1 MNKMQ
6 KLTCAKV
13 LKVIFYLLGFP
24 LLMLFVAK
32 DSMIFFNE
40 GAFSETAKNGIT
52 AALVLWAGFTLLQIG
67 LYLVLKKQQAVRT
80 IILVILAVALMLAP
94 IAGLDIRNEKE
105 LDKIRTEYSD
115 KGVKVE
121 NYSLQKQWFNA
132 LSANKRES
140 GYAYKLN
147 ERVDNVIRTYGLSEY
162 YPKMYRERTQLNT
175 AVAYYQVGGLDGE
188 MIKVTGDNIDGLFD
202 SLKAQSPYAYNPNG
216 LLYDGYIFGVENALE
231 LLIKYNEYAKLTVYR
246 RSSTYIGTEKYAD
259 AFKEGCYVLKDGAYV
274 TMKAA
279 GEAFCKQPG
288 TIYYEKLSIA
298 DAYKAMVKDIKDSET
313 NSSKYESD
321 AWYNYF
327 NDNTEILDT
336 RTGKMTNYSTLRIEE
351 DNYRLTDSR
360 LNAVLG
366 TLFEYLGMNPAINKL
381 LNGLNLDGI
390 IGLVNALLQEN
401 GADLT
406 SGDIGNVVSQLLY
419 GYNNGKGGET
429 TGLAYPVQYLFGNLN
444 LSDKNVFKS
453 TGETAY
459 EYDDEGHLVYEV
471 DASGNTT
478 DIPKLT
484 GKTGTVY
491 VITYSDSGKKNP
503 DGTPILNATVNRAE
517 FDTTKMSP
525 LPEKAADIKT
535 GTVYT
540 TGDIFKEVKLN
551 ANYSAYVENLEKNKN
566 PNTAALVDIIKS
578 LQPAL
583 GLVGGLLNLNDIIG
597 GLVSGLDVSAIL
609 AKIAPDL
616 DLNAILTQI
625 LSKIDL
631 TGVTVEGVQKLLD
644 TVLGEL
650 SFYSHPLLK
659 KCWQSDFVSDTDKAL
674 ATTAGTTVDMS
685 DYAWVKYTCEDFGIT
700 SGCALAAKG
709 GLLTGKTIGNGT
721 SADAAISLA
730 DCYQLQADIAYQ
742 PEMYPLLAARRYFS
756 IWAGILAMSIFLS
769 TYFHNKERLYAYEIA
784 LNGGEY

>member
-132 LSANKRES
+132 LSVNKRES

-147 ERVDNVIRTYGLSEY
+147 DRVDNVIRTYGLSEY

-202 SLKAQSPYAYNPNG
+202 RLKTQSPYAYNPNG
-216 LLYDGYIFGVENALE
+216 LLYDGYIFGVENVLE

-246 RSSTYIGTEKYAD
+246 RSSTYTVANYAD
-259 AFKEGCYVLKDGAYV
+259 AFKKGCYVLKDGEYV

-279 GEAFCKQPG
+279 GETFCKQPG

-298 DAYKAMVKDIKDSET
+298 DAYKEMVKDIKASATD
-313 NSSKYESD
+313 SSKYESD
-321 AWYNYF
+321 AWYNYT

-366 TLFEYLGMNPAINKL
+366 SLFEYLGMNPSLNKL

-390 IGLVNALLQEN
+390 IGLVNALLKETE
-401 GADLT
+401 ADLT

-429 TGLAYPVQYLFGNLN
+429 TGLALPVQYLFGNLN
-444 LSDKNVFKS
+444 FTSKEVYKS
-453 TGETAY
+453 TGKNAFKVGALA
-459 EYDDEGHLVYEV
+459 DEV
-471 DASGNTT
+471 
-478 DIPKLT
+478 
-484 GKTGTVY
+484 VY
-491 VITYSDSGKKNP
+491 VTTYTDTGEVND
-503 DGTPILNATVNRAE
+503 DGTPILTAKITREAFDNATMKQPPKTNAE
-517 FDTTKMSP
+517 IVPGTK
-525 LPEKAADIKT
+525 
-535 GTVYT
+535 YT
-540 TGDIFKEVKLN
+540 TGDTYAKTDLG
-551 ANYSAYVENLEKNKN
+551 SAYTAYKTKLESDNKN

-583 GLVGGLLNLNDIIG
+583 GLVGGLLDLNSIIG

-609 AKIAPDL
+609 KAIAPDL
-616 DLNAILTQI
+616 DLNAILTQV
-625 LSKIDL
+625 LGKIDL
-631 TGVTVEGVQKLLD
+631 TGVTVEDVQKLLD

-721 SADAAISLA
+721 SADSAISLA

>member
-94 IAGLDIRNEKE
+94 VAGLDIRNEKE

-132 LSANKRES
+132 LSADKRES

-147 ERVDNVIRTYGLSEY
+147 DRVDNVIRTYGLSEY

-188 MIKVTGDNIDGLFD
+188 MIKVTGDNINGLFD

-246 RSSTYIGTEKYAD
+246 PTKYTVAD
-259 AFKEGCYVLKDGAYV
+259 YAEAFNAGCYVIKDGAYV

-279 GEAFCKQPG
+279 GETFSKQPG
-288 TIYYEKLSIA
+288 TVYYEKLAIA
-298 DAYKAMVKDIKDSET
+298 DAYKKMVSEIEESAT
-313 NSSKYESD
+313 NASAYESD
-321 AWYNYF
+321 AWYNYT
-327 NDNTEILDT
+327 NDITEILDT

-381 LNGLNLDGI
+381 LDSLKAQQLLD
-390 IGLVNALLQEN
+390 LVNSLLKEN
-401 GADLT
+401 GADLS

-429 TGLAYPVQYLFGNLN
+429 TGLALPAQYLFGNLDFT
-444 LSDKNVFKS
+444 SKEVYKS
-453 TGETAY
+453 TGKNAFKVGALA
-459 EYDDEGHLVYEV
+459 DEV
-471 DASGNTT
+471 
-478 DIPKLT
+478 
-484 GKTGTVY
+484 VY
-491 VITYSDSGKKNP
+491 VTTYTDSGEVND
-503 DGTPILNATVNRAE
+503 DGTPVLTAKITREAFDNATMKQLPKTSAE
-517 FDTTKMSP
+517 IV
-525 LPEKAADIKT
+525 PEQK
-535 GTVYT
+535 YT
-540 TGDIFKEVKLN
+540 TGDTYAKTKLGT
-551 ANYSAYVENLEKNKN
+551 AYTAYKTKLESDNKN

-583 GLVGGLLNLNDIIG
+583 GLVGGLLDLNDIIG
-597 GLVSGLDVSAIL
+597 GLVPGLDVAGIL
-609 AKIAPDL
+609 KAIAPDL

-625 LSKIDL
+625 LGKIDL

-700 SGCALAAKG
+700 SGCALVAKG

-742 PEMYPLLAARRYFS
+742 PDMYPLLAARRYFS

-769 TYFHNKERLYAYEIA
+769 TYFHNKEKLYAYEIA

>member
-147 ERVDNVIRTYGLSEY
+147 DRVDNVIRTYGLSEY

-216 LLYDGYIFGVENALE
+216 LLYDGYIFGVENVLE

-246 RSSTYIGTEKYAD
+246 PTKYTVAD
-259 AFKEGCYVLKDGAYV
+259 YAEAFNAGCYVIKDGAYV
-274 TMKAA
+274 TMKSA
-279 GEAFCKQPG
+279 GETFCKQPG
-288 TIYYEKLSIA
+288 TIYYEQLAIA
-298 DAYKAMVKDIKDSET
+298 DAYKKMVSEIEASAT
-313 NSSKYESD
+313 NASAYASD
-321 AWYNYF
+321 AWYNYTHDF
-327 NDNTEILDT
+327 TEILDT
-336 RTGKMTNYSTLRIEE
+336 RSGEMTTYSKLRIEE

-381 LNGLNLDGI
+381 LDSLKAQQLLD
-390 IGLVNALLQEN
+390 LVNSLLKEN
-401 GADLT
+401 GADLS

-429 TGLAYPVQYLFGNLN
+429 TGLALPVQYLFGNLN
-444 LSDKNVFKS
+444 FTSKEVYKS
-453 TGETAY
+453 TGKNAFKVGALA
-459 EYDDEGHLVYEV
+459 DEV
-471 DASGNTT
+471 
-478 DIPKLT
+478 
-484 GKTGTVY
+484 VY
-491 VITYSDSGKKNP
+491 VTTYTDSGEVND
-503 DGTPILNATVNRAE
+503 DGTPILNAKITREAFDNATMKQPPKTNAE
-517 FDTTKMSP
+517 IVPGTK
-525 LPEKAADIKT
+525 
-535 GTVYT
+535 YT
-540 TGDIFKEVKLN
+540 TGDTYAKTDLGTAYTAYKAKLE
-551 ANYSAYVENLEKNKN
+551 SDNKN

-609 AKIAPDL
+609 KAIAPDL

-742 PEMYPLLAARRYFS
+742 PDMYPLLAARRYFS

>member
-94 IAGLDIRNEKE
+94 IAGLDVRNEKE

-132 LSANKRES
+132 LSADKRKS
-140 GYAYKLN
+140 GYAYLLN
-147 ERVDNVIRTYGLSEY
+147 ERVDNVIKTYGLSEY
-162 YPKMYRERTQLNT
+162 YPKMYRERPQHNT

-216 LLYDGYIFGVENALE
+216 LLYDGYVFGVENVLE

-246 RSSTYIGTEKYAD
+246 PSKYTVAD
-259 AFKEGCYVLKDGAYV
+259 YAEAFNAGCYVLKDGAYV

-279 GEAFCKQPG
+279 GETFCKQPD
-288 TIYYEKLSIA
+288 TVYYEKLAIA
-298 DAYKAMVKDIKDSET
+298 DAYKKMVSEIEESAT
-313 NSSKYESD
+313 NASAYESD
-321 AWYNYF
+321 AWYNYT
-327 NDNTEILDT
+327 NDITEILDT

-381 LNGLNLDGI
+381 LDSLKAQQLLDLI
-390 IGLVNALLQEN
+390 NSLLKEN
-401 GADLT
+401 SADLS

-429 TGLAYPVQYLFGNLN
+429 TGLALPVQYLFGNLDFT
-444 LSDKNVFKS
+444 SKEVYKS
-453 TGETAY
+453 TGKNAFKVGALA
-459 EYDDEGHLVYEV
+459 DEV
-471 DASGNTT
+471 
-478 DIPKLT
+478 
-484 GKTGTVY
+484 VY
-491 VITYSDSGKKNP
+491 VTTYTDSGEVND
-503 DGTPILNATVNRAE
+503 DGTPVLTAKITREAFDAATMKQSPKTIAE
-517 FDTTKMSP
+517 IV
-525 LPEKAADIKT
+525 PEQK
-535 GTVYT
+535 YT
-540 TGDIFKEVKLN
+540 TGDTYAKTKLGT
-551 ANYSAYVENLEKNKN
+551 AYTAYKTKLESDNKN

-583 GLVGGLLNLNDIIG
+583 GLVGGLLDLNDIIG
-597 GLVSGLDVSAIL
+597 GLVPGLDIPAIL
-609 AKIAPDL
+609 KAIAPDL
-616 DLNAILTQI
+616 DLNAILTQV

-631 TGVTVEGVQKLLD
+631 TGVTVEDVQKLLD

-685 DYAWVKYTCEDFGIT
+685 DYAWIKYTCEDFGIT
-700 SGCALAAKG
+700 SGCALVAKG

-742 PEMYPLLAARRYFS
+742 PNMYPLLAARRYFS

-769 TYFHNKERLYAYEIA
+769 TYFHNKEKLYAYEIA

>member
-94 IAGLDIRNEKE
+94 VAGLDIRNEKE

-132 LSANKRES
+132 LSADKRES

-202 SLKAQSPYAYNPNG
+202 SLQSQSPYAYNPNG

-246 RSSTYIGTEKYAD
+246 PTKYTVAD
-259 AFKEGCYVLKDGAYV
+259 YAEAFNAGCYVIKDGAYV

-279 GEAFCKQPG
+279 GEPFSKQPG
-288 TIYYEKLSIA
+288 TVYYEKLAIA
-298 DAYKAMVKDIKDSET
+298 DAYKKMVSEIEESAT
-313 NSSKYESD
+313 NASAYESD
-321 AWYNYF
+321 AWYNYT
-327 NDNTEILDT
+327 NDITEILDT

-381 LNGLNLDGI
+381 LDSLKAQQLLD
-390 IGLVNALLQEN
+390 LVNSLLKEN
-401 GADLT
+401 GADLS

-429 TGLAYPVQYLFGNLN
+429 TGLALPAQYLFGNLDFT
-444 LSDKNVFKS
+444 SKEVYKS
-453 TGETAY
+453 TGKNAFKVGALA
-459 EYDDEGHLVYEV
+459 DEV
-471 DASGNTT
+471 
-478 DIPKLT
+478 
-484 GKTGTVY
+484 VY
-491 VITYSDSGKKNP
+491 VTTYTDSGEVND
-503 DGTPILNATVNRAE
+503 DGTPVLTAKITREAFDNATMKQLPKTSAE
-517 FDTTKMSP
+517 IV
-525 LPEKAADIKT
+525 PEQK
-535 GTVYT
+535 YT
-540 TGDIFKEVKLN
+540 TGDTYAKTKLGT
-551 ANYSAYVENLEKNKN
+551 AYTAYKTKLESDNKN

-583 GLVGGLLNLNDIIG
+583 GLVGGLLDLNDIIG
-597 GLVSGLDVSAIL
+597 GLVPGLDVAGIL
-609 AKIAPDL
+609 KAIAPDL

-625 LSKIDL
+625 LGKIDL

-700 SGCALAAKG
+700 SGCALIAKG

-742 PEMYPLLAARRYFS
+742 PDMYPLLAARRYFS

-769 TYFHNKERLYAYEIA
+769 TYFHNKEKLYAYEIA

>member
-67 LYLVLKKQQAVRT
+67 LYLVLKKQQAART
-80 IILVILAVALMLAP
+80 IILVILAVTLMPAP
-94 IAGLDIRNEKE
+94 VAGLDARNEKE

-132 LSANKRES
+132 ISANKRES

-147 ERVDNVIRTYGLSEY
+147 DRVDNVIRTYGLSEY

-188 MIKVTGDNIDGLFD
+188 MIKVTGDNINGLFD
-202 SLKAQSPYAYNPNG
+202 SLKTQSPYAYNPNG
-216 LLYDGYIFGVENALE
+216 LLYDGYVFGVENALE

-246 RSSTYIGTEKYAD
+246 PTKYTVAD
-259 AFKEGCYVLKDGAYV
+259 YAEAFSAGCYVIKDGAYV

-279 GEAFCKQPG
+279 GETFSKQPG
-288 TIYYEKLSIA
+288 TIYYESLSIA
-298 DAYKAMVKDIKDSET
+298 DAYKKMVSEIEESAT
-313 NSSKYESD
+313 NASAYESD
-321 AWYNYF
+321 AWYNYT
-327 NDNTEILDT
+327 NDITEILDT

-381 LNGLNLDGI
+381 LDSLKAQQLLD
-390 IGLVNALLQEN
+390 LVNSLLKEN
-401 GADLT
+401 GADLS

-429 TGLAYPVQYLFGNLN
+429 TGLALPAQYLFGNLN
-444 LSDKNVFKS
+444 FTSKEVYKS
-453 TGETAY
+453 TGKNAFKVGATA
-459 EYDDEGHLVYEV
+459 DEV
-471 DASGNTT
+471 
-478 DIPKLT
+478 
-484 GKTGTVY
+484 VY
-491 VITYSDSGKKNP
+491 VTTYTDTGEVND
-503 DGTPILNATVNRAE
+503 DGTPVLTAKITREAFDNATM
-517 FDTTKMSP
+517 KQP
-525 LPEKAADIKT
+525 PKT
-535 GTVYT
+535 NEEIVPGQKYT
-540 TGDIFKEVKLN
+540 TGDTYAKTDLGTAYTAYKTKLE
-551 ANYSAYVENLEKNKN
+551 SDNKN

-583 GLVGGLLNLNDIIG
+583 GLVGGLLDLNDIIG
-597 GLVSGLDVSAIL
+597 GLVPGLDVAGIL
-609 AKIAPDL
+609 KAIAPDL

-625 LSKIDL
+625 LGKIDL

-742 PEMYPLLAARRYFS
+742 PDMYPLLAARRYFS

-769 TYFHNKERLYAYEIA
+769 TYFHNKEKLYAYEIA

>member
-94 IAGLDIRNEKE
+94 IAGLDVRNEKE

-132 LSANKRES
+132 LSADKRKS
-140 GYAYKLN
+140 GYAYLLN
-147 ERVDNVIRTYGLSEY
+147 ERVDNVIKTYGLSEY

-175 AVAYYQVGGLDGE
+175 AVAYYQVGGLEGE
-188 MIKVTGDNIDGLFD
+188 MIKVTGDNIDSLFD

-216 LLYDGYIFGVENALE
+216 LLYDGYVFGVENVLE

-246 RSSTYIGTEKYAD
+246 PTKYTVAD
-259 AFKEGCYVLKDGAYV
+259 YAEAFNAGCYVIKDGAYV

-279 GEAFCKQPG
+279 GETFSKQPG
-288 TIYYEKLSIA
+288 TVYYEKLAIA
-298 DAYKAMVKDIKDSET
+298 DAYKKMVSEIKESAT
-313 NSSKYESD
+313 NASAYESD
-321 AWYNYF
+321 AWYNYT
-327 NDNTEILDT
+327 NDITEILDT

-381 LNGLNLDGI
+381 LDSLKAQQLLDLI
-390 IGLVNALLQEN
+390 NSLLKEN
-401 GADLT
+401 SADLS

-429 TGLAYPVQYLFGNLN
+429 TGLALPVQYLFGNLDFT
-444 LSDKNVFKS
+444 SKEVYKS
-453 TGETAY
+453 TGKNAFKVGALA
-459 EYDDEGHLVYEV
+459 DEV
-471 DASGNTT
+471 
-478 DIPKLT
+478 
-484 GKTGTVY
+484 VY
-491 VITYSDSGKKNP
+491 VTTYTDSGEVND
-503 DGTPILNATVNRAE
+503 DGTPVLTAKITREAFDAATMKQSPKTIAE
-517 FDTTKMSP
+517 IV
-525 LPEKAADIKT
+525 PEQK
-535 GTVYT
+535 YT
-540 TGDIFKEVKLN
+540 TGDTYAKTKLGT
-551 ANYSAYVENLEKNKN
+551 AYTAYKTKLESDNKN

-583 GLVGGLLNLNDIIG
+583 GLVGGLLDLNDIIG
-597 GLVSGLDVSAIL
+597 GLVPGLDIPAIL
-609 AKIAPDL
+609 KAIAPDL
-616 DLNAILTQI
+616 DLNAILTQV
-625 LSKIDL
+625 LGKIDL
-631 TGVTVEGVQKLLD
+631 TGVTVEDVQKLLD

-685 DYAWVKYTCEDFGIT
+685 DYAWIKYTCEDFGIT
-700 SGCALAAKG
+700 SGCALVAKG

-742 PEMYPLLAARRYFS
+742 PNMYPLLAARRYFS

-769 TYFHNKERLYAYEIA
+769 TYFHNKEKLYAYEIA

>member
-80 IILVILAVALMLAP
+80 IILVVLAVALMLAP

-132 LSANKRES
+132 ISANKRTS

-202 SLKAQSPYAYNPNG
+202 SLQSQSPYAYNPNG

-246 RSSTYIGTEKYAD
+246 PTKYTVAD
-259 AFKEGCYVLKDGAYV
+259 YAEAFSAGCYVIKDGAYV

-279 GEAFCKQPG
+279 GETFSKQPG
-288 TIYYEKLSIA
+288 TIYYESLSIA
-298 DAYKAMVKDIKDSET
+298 DAYKKMVSEIEESAT
-313 NSSKYESD
+313 NASAYESD
-321 AWYNYF
+321 AWYNYT
-327 NDNTEILDT
+327 NDITEILDT

-381 LNGLNLDGI
+381 LDSLKAQQLLD
-390 IGLVNALLQEN
+390 LVNSLLKDN
-401 GADLT
+401 DADLS

-429 TGLAYPVQYLFGNLN
+429 TGLALPAQYLFGNLN
-444 LSDKNVFKS
+444 FTSKEVYKS
-453 TGETAY
+453 TGKNAFKVGATA
-459 EYDDEGHLVYEV
+459 DEV
-471 DASGNTT
+471 
-478 DIPKLT
+478 
-484 GKTGTVY
+484 VY
-491 VITYSDSGKKNP
+491 VTTYTDTGEVND
-503 DGTPILNATVNRAE
+503 DGTPVLTAKITREAFDNATM
-517 FDTTKMSP
+517 KQP
-525 LPEKAADIKT
+525 PKT
-535 GTVYT
+535 NEEIVPGQKYT
-540 TGDIFKEVKLN
+540 TGDTYAKTDLGTAYTAYKTKLE
-551 ANYSAYVENLEKNKN
+551 SDNKN

-583 GLVGGLLNLNDIIG
+583 GLVGGLLDLNDIIG
-597 GLVSGLDVSAIL
+597 GLVPGLDVAGIL
-609 AKIAPDL
+609 KTIAPDL

-625 LSKIDL
+625 LGKIDL

-700 SGCALAAKG
+700 SGCALIAKG

-769 TYFHNKERLYAYEIA
+769 TYFHNKEKLYAYEIA

>member
-67 LYLVLKKQQAVRT
+67 LYLVLKKQQAART
-80 IILVILAVALMLAP
+80 IILVILAVTLMLAP
-94 IAGLDIRNEKE
+94 VAGLDARNEKE

-132 LSANKRES
+132 ISANKRES

-147 ERVDNVIRTYGLSEY
+147 DRVDNVIRTYGLSEY

-188 MIKVTGDNIDGLFD
+188 MIKVTGDNINGLFD
-202 SLKAQSPYAYNPNG
+202 SLKTQSPYAYNPNG
-216 LLYDGYIFGVENALE
+216 LLYDGYVFGVENALE

-246 RSSTYIGTEKYAD
+246 PTKYTVAD
-259 AFKEGCYVLKDGAYV
+259 YAEAFSAGCYVIKDGAYV

-288 TIYYEKLSIA
+288 TIYYESLSIA
-298 DAYKAMVKDIKDSET
+298 DAYKKMVSEIEESAT
-313 NSSKYESD
+313 NASAYESD
-321 AWYNYF
+321 AWYNYT
-327 NDNTEILDT
+327 NDITEILDT

-381 LNGLNLDGI
+381 LDSLKAQQLLD
-390 IGLVNALLQEN
+390 LVNSLLKEN
-401 GADLT
+401 SADLS

-429 TGLAYPVQYLFGNLN
+429 TGLALPAQYLFGNLDFT
-444 LSDKNVFKS
+444 SKEVYKS
-453 TGETAY
+453 TGKNAFKVGATA
-459 EYDDEGHLVYEV
+459 DEV
-471 DASGNTT
+471 
-478 DIPKLT
+478 
-484 GKTGTVY
+484 VY
-491 VITYSDSGKKNP
+491 VTTYKDSGEVND
-503 DGTPILNATVNRAE
+503 DGSPVLTATITREAFDNATMKQPPKTSAE
-517 FDTTKMSP
+517 IVPGQK
-525 LPEKAADIKT
+525 
-535 GTVYT
+535 YT
-540 TGDIFKEVKLN
+540 TGDTYAKTDLGTAYTAYKTKLE
-551 ANYSAYVENLEKNKN
+551 SDNKN

-583 GLVGGLLNLNDIIG
+583 GLVGGLLDLNDIIG
-597 GLVSGLDVSAIL
+597 GLVPGLDVAGIL
-609 AKIAPDL
+609 KAIAPDL

-625 LSKIDL
+625 LGKIDL

-742 PEMYPLLAARRYFS
+742 PDMYPLLAARRYFS

-769 TYFHNKERLYAYEIA
+769 TYFHNKEKLYAYEIA

>member
-80 IILVILAVALMLAP
+80 IILVVLAVALMLAP

-147 ERVDNVIRTYGLSEY
+147 DRVDNVIRTYGLSEY

-216 LLYDGYIFGVENALE
+216 LLYDGYIFGVENVLE

-246 RSSTYIGTEKYAD
+246 PTKYTVAD
-259 AFKEGCYVLKDGAYV
+259 YAEAFNAGCYVINNDGAYV

-279 GEAFCKQPG
+279 GETFCKQPG
-288 TIYYEKLSIA
+288 TIYYEQLAIA
-298 DAYKAMVKDIKDSET
+298 DAYKKMVSEIEASAT
-313 NSSKYESD
+313 NASAYASD
-321 AWYNYF
+321 AWYNYT
-327 NDNTEILDT
+327 NDITEILDT
-336 RTGKMTNYSTLRIEE
+336 RSGEMTTYSTLRIEE

-381 LNGLNLDGI
+381 LDSLKAQQLLD
-390 IGLVNALLQEN
+390 LVNSLLKEN
-401 GADLT
+401 GADLS

-429 TGLAYPVQYLFGNLN
+429 TGLALPAQYLFGNLN
-444 LSDKNVFKS
+444 FTSKEVYKS
-453 TGETAY
+453 TGKNAFKVVATAA
-459 EYDDEGHLVYEV
+459 DE
-471 DASGNTT
+471 
-478 DIPKLT
+478 I
-484 GKTGTVY
+484 VY
-491 VITYSDSGKKNP
+491 VTTYTDTGEVND
-503 DGTPILNATVNRAE
+503 DGTPVLTATITREAFDAETMKQFPKTNAEIVPG
-517 FDTTKMSP
+517 TK
-525 LPEKAADIKT
+525 
-535 GTVYT
+535 YT
-540 TGDIFKEVKLN
+540 TGDTYVKTKLE
-551 ANYSAYVENLEKNKN
+551 AAYTAYKTKLESDNKN

-609 AKIAPDL
+609 KAIAPDL

-721 SADAAISLA
+721 PADAAISLA

-742 PEMYPLLAARRYFS
+742 PDMYPLLAARRYFS

>member
-67 LYLVLKKQQAVRT
+67 LYLVLKKQQAART
-80 IILVILAVALMLAP
+80 IILVILAVTLMLAP
-94 IAGLDIRNEKE
+94 VAGLDARNEKE

-132 LSANKRES
+132 ISANKRES

-147 ERVDNVIRTYGLSEY
+147 DRVDNVIRTYGLSEY

-188 MIKVTGDNIDGLFD
+188 MIKVTGDNINGLFD
-202 SLKAQSPYAYNPNG
+202 SLKTQSPYAYNPNG
-216 LLYDGYIFGVENALE
+216 LLYDGYVFGVENALE

-246 RSSTYIGTEKYAD
+246 PTKYTVAD
-259 AFKEGCYVLKDGAYV
+259 YAEAFSAGCYVIKDGAYV

-279 GEAFCKQPG
+279 GETFCKQPG
-288 TIYYEKLSIA
+288 TIYYESLSIA
-298 DAYKAMVKDIKDSET
+298 DAYKKMVSEIEESAT
-313 NSSKYESD
+313 NASAYESD
-321 AWYNYF
+321 AWYNYT
-327 NDNTEILDT
+327 NDITEILDT
-336 RTGKMTNYSTLRIEE
+336 RSGKMTNYSTLRIEE

-381 LNGLNLDGI
+381 LDSLKAQQLLD
-390 IGLVNALLQEN
+390 LVNSLLLKEN
-401 GADLT
+401 GADLS

-429 TGLAYPVQYLFGNLN
+429 TGLALPAQYLFGNLDFT
-444 LSDKNVFKS
+444 SKEVYKS
-453 TGETAY
+453 TGKNAFKVGATA
-459 EYDDEGHLVYEV
+459 DEV
-471 DASGNTT
+471 
-478 DIPKLT
+478 
-484 GKTGTVY
+484 VY
-491 VITYSDSGKKNP
+491 VTTYKDSGEVND
-503 DGTPILNATVNRAE
+503 DGTPVLTAKITREAFDNATM
-517 FDTTKMSP
+517 KQP
-525 LPEKAADIKT
+525 PKT
-535 GTVYT
+535 NEEIVPGQKYT
-540 TGDIFKEVKLN
+540 TGDTYAKTDLGTAYTAYKTKLE
-551 ANYSAYVENLEKNKN
+551 SDNKN

-583 GLVGGLLNLNDIIG
+583 GLVGGLLDLNDIIG
-597 GLVSGLDVSAIL
+597 GLVPGLDVAGIL
-609 AKIAPDL
+609 KAIAPDL

-625 LSKIDL
+625 LGKIDL

-700 SGCALAAKG
+700 SGCALIAKG

-742 PEMYPLLAARRYFS
+742 PDMYPLLAARRYFS

-769 TYFHNKERLYAYEIA
+769 TYFHNKEKLYAYEIA

>member
-67 LYLVLKKQQAVRT
+67 LYLVLKKQQAART
-80 IILVILAVALMLAP
+80 IILVVLAVALMLAP
-94 IAGLDIRNEKE
+94 VAGLDIRNEKE

-132 LSANKRES
+132 LSADKRES

-202 SLKAQSPYAYNPNG
+202 SLQSQSPYAYNPNG
-216 LLYDGYIFGVENALE
+216 LLYDGYVFGVENALE

-246 RSSTYIGTEKYAD
+246 PTKYTVAD
-259 AFKEGCYVLKDGAYV
+259 YAEAFSAGCYVIKDGAYV

-279 GEAFCKQPG
+279 GETFCKQPG
-288 TIYYEKLSIA
+288 TIYYEQLAIV
-298 DAYKAMVKDIKDSET
+298 DAYKKMVSEIEESAT
-313 NSSKYESD
+313 NASAYESD
-321 AWYNYF
+321 AWYNYT
-327 NDNTEILDT
+327 NDITEILDT
-336 RTGKMTNYSTLRIEE
+336 RTGKMTNYSTLRTEE

-381 LNGLNLDGI
+381 LDSLKAQQLLD
-390 IGLVNALLQEN
+390 LVNSLLKDN
-401 GADLT
+401 DADLS

-429 TGLAYPVQYLFGNLN
+429 TGLALPAQYLFGNLDFT
-444 LSDKNVFKS
+444 SKEVYKS
-453 TGETAY
+453 TGKNAFKVGATA
-459 EYDDEGHLVYEV
+459 DEV
-471 DASGNTT
+471 
-478 DIPKLT
+478 
-484 GKTGTVY
+484 VY
-491 VITYSDSGKKNP
+491 VTTYTDTGEDND
-503 DGTPILNATVNRAE
+503 DGTPVLTAKITREAFDNATM
-517 FDTTKMSP
+517 KQSP
-525 LPEKAADIKT
+525 KT
-535 GTVYT
+535 NEEIVPGQKYT
-540 TGDIFKEVKLN
+540 TGDTYAKTDLGTAYTAYKTKLE
-551 ANYSAYVENLEKNKN
+551 SDNKN

-583 GLVGGLLNLNDIIG
+583 GLVGGLLDLNDIIG
-597 GLVSGLDVSAIL
+597 GLVPGLDVAGIL
-609 AKIAPDL
+609 KAIAPDL

-625 LSKIDL
+625 LGKIDL

-742 PEMYPLLAARRYFS
+742 PDMYPLLAARRYFS

>member
-80 IILVILAVALMLAP
+80 IILVVLAVALMLAP

-147 ERVDNVIRTYGLSEY
+147 DRVDNVIRTYGLSEY

-188 MIKVTGDNIDGLFD
+188 MIKVTGENINGLFD
-202 SLKAQSPYAYNPNG
+202 SLKTQSPYAYNPNG
-216 LLYDGYIFGVENALE
+216 LLYDGYVFGVENALE

-246 RSSTYIGTEKYAD
+246 PTKYTVAD
-259 AFKEGCYVLKDGAYV
+259 YAEAFSAGCYVIKDGAYV

-279 GEAFCKQPG
+279 GETFSKQPG
-288 TIYYEKLSIA
+288 TVYYEKLAIA
-298 DAYKAMVKDIKDSET
+298 DAYKKMVSEIEESAT
-313 NSSKYESD
+313 NASAYESD
-321 AWYNYF
+321 AWYNYT
-327 NDNTEILDT
+327 NDITEILDT

-381 LNGLNLDGI
+381 LDSLKAQQLLD
-390 IGLVNALLQEN
+390 LVNSLLKEN
-401 GADLT
+401 GADLS

-429 TGLAYPVQYLFGNLN
+429 TGLALPAQYLFGNLDFT
-444 LSDKNVFKS
+444 SKEVYKS
-453 TGETAY
+453 TGKNAFKVGATA
-459 EYDDEGHLVYEV
+459 DEV
-471 DASGNTT
+471 
-478 DIPKLT
+478 
-484 GKTGTVY
+484 VY
-491 VITYSDSGKKNP
+491 VTTYTDTGEVND
-503 DGTPILNATVNRAE
+503 DGTPVLTAKITREAFDAATMKQLPKTSAE
-517 FDTTKMSP
+517 IVPGQK
-525 LPEKAADIKT
+525 
-535 GTVYT
+535 YT
-540 TGDIFKEVKLN
+540 TGDTYAKTKLGT
-551 ANYSAYVENLEKNKN
+551 AYTAYKTKLESDNKN

-583 GLVGGLLNLNDIIG
+583 GLVGGLLDLNDIIG
-597 GLVSGLDVSAIL
+597 GLVPGLDVAGIL
-609 AKIAPDL
+609 KAIAPDL

-625 LSKIDL
+625 LGKIDL

-742 PEMYPLLAARRYFS
+742 PDMYPLLAARRYFS

-769 TYFHNKERLYAYEIA
+769 TYFHNKEKLYAYEIA

>member
-94 IAGLDIRNEKE
+94 VAGLDIRNEKE

-132 LSANKRES
+132 LSADKRES

-202 SLKAQSPYAYNPNG
+202 SLQSQSPYAYNPNG

-246 RSSTYIGTEKYAD
+246 PTKYTVAD
-259 AFKEGCYVLKDGAYV
+259 YAEAFSAGCYVIKDGAYV

-279 GEAFCKQPG
+279 GETFSKQPG
-288 TIYYEKLSIA
+288 TVYYEKLAIA
-298 DAYKAMVKDIKDSET
+298 DAYKKMVSEIEESAT
-313 NSSKYESD
+313 NASAYESD
-321 AWYNYF
+321 AWYNYT
-327 NDNTEILDT
+327 NDITEILDT

-381 LNGLNLDGI
+381 LDSLKAQQLLD
-390 IGLVNALLQEN
+390 LVNSLLKEN
-401 GADLT
+401 GADLS

-429 TGLAYPVQYLFGNLN
+429 TGLALPAQYLFGNLDFT
-444 LSDKNVFKS
+444 SKEVYKS
-453 TGETAY
+453 TGKNAFKVGATA
-459 EYDDEGHLVYEV
+459 DEV
-471 DASGNTT
+471 
-478 DIPKLT
+478 
-484 GKTGTVY
+484 VY
-491 VITYSDSGKKNP
+491 VTTYTDTGEVND
-503 DGTPILNATVNRAE
+503 DGTPVLTAKITREAFDNATMKQPPKTSAE
-517 FDTTKMSP
+517 IVPGQK
-525 LPEKAADIKT
+525 
-535 GTVYT
+535 YT
-540 TGDIFKEVKLN
+540 TGDTYAKTKLGT
-551 ANYSAYVENLEKNKN
+551 AYTAYKTKLESDNKN

-583 GLVGGLLNLNDIIG
+583 GLVGGLLDLNDIIG
-597 GLVSGLDVSAIL
+597 GLVPGLDVAGIL
-609 AKIAPDL
+609 KAIAPDL

-625 LSKIDL
+625 LGKIDL

-742 PEMYPLLAARRYFS
+742 PDMYPLLAARRYFS

-769 TYFHNKERLYAYEIA
+769 TYFHNKEKLYAYEIA

>member
-67 LYLVLKKQQAVRT
+67 LYLVLKKQQAART

-94 IAGLDIRNEKE
+94 VAGLDIRNEKE

-147 ERVDNVIRTYGLSEY
+147 DRVDNVIRTYGLSEY

-188 MIKVTGDNIDGLFD
+188 MIKVTGENINGLFD
-202 SLKAQSPYAYNPNG
+202 SLKTQSPYAYNPNG
-216 LLYDGYIFGVENALE
+216 LLYDGYVFGVENALE

-246 RSSTYIGTEKYAD
+246 PTKYTVAD
-259 AFKEGCYVLKDGAYV
+259 YAEAFSAGCYVIKDGAYV

-279 GEAFCKQPG
+279 GETFSKQPG
-288 TIYYEKLSIA
+288 TIYYESLSIA
-298 DAYKAMVKDIKDSET
+298 DAYKKMVSEIEESAT
-313 NSSKYESD
+313 NASAYESD
-321 AWYNYF
+321 AWYNYT
-327 NDNTEILDT
+327 NDITEILDT

-381 LNGLNLDGI
+381 LDSLKAQQLLD
-390 IGLVNALLQEN
+390 LVNSLLKDN
-401 GADLT
+401 DADLS

-429 TGLAYPVQYLFGNLN
+429 TGLALPAQYLFGNLN
-444 LSDKNVFKS
+444 FTSKEVYKS
-453 TGETAY
+453 TGKNAFKVGATA
-459 EYDDEGHLVYEV
+459 DEV
-471 DASGNTT
+471 
-478 DIPKLT
+478 
-484 GKTGTVY
+484 VY
-491 VITYSDSGKKNP
+491 VTTYTDTGEVND
-503 DGTPILNATVNRAE
+503 DGTPVLTAKITREAFDNATM
-517 FDTTKMSP
+517 KQP
-525 LPEKAADIKT
+525 PKT
-535 GTVYT
+535 NEEIVPGQKYT
-540 TGDIFKEVKLN
+540 TGDTYAKTDLGTAYTAYKTKLE
-551 ANYSAYVENLEKNKN
+551 SDNKN

-583 GLVGGLLNLNDIIG
+583 GLVGGLLDLNDIIG
-597 GLVSGLDVSAIL
+597 GLVPGLDVAGIL
-609 AKIAPDL
+609 KAIAPDL

-625 LSKIDL
+625 LGKIDL

-685 DYAWVKYTCEDFGIT
+685 DYAWIKYTCEDFGIT

-742 PEMYPLLAARRYFS
+742 PDMYPLLAARRYFS

>member
-67 LYLVLKKQQAVRT
+67 LYLVLKKQQAART

-132 LSANKRES
+132 LSADKRES

-202 SLKAQSPYAYNPNG
+202 SLQSQSPYAYNPNG

-246 RSSTYIGTEKYAD
+246 PTKYTVAD
-259 AFKEGCYVLKDGAYV
+259 YAEAFNAGCYVIKDGAYV

-279 GEAFCKQPG
+279 GETFSKQPG
-288 TIYYEKLSIA
+288 TIYYESLSIA
-298 DAYKAMVKDIKDSET
+298 DAYKKMVSEIEESAT
-313 NSSKYESD
+313 NASAYESD
-321 AWYNYF
+321 AWYNYT
-327 NDNTEILDT
+327 NDITEILDT

-381 LNGLNLDGI
+381 LDSLKAQQLLD
-390 IGLVNALLQEN
+390 LVNSLLKDN
-401 GADLT
+401 DADLS

-429 TGLAYPVQYLFGNLN
+429 TGLALPAQYLFGNL
-444 LSDKNVFKS
+444 SFTSKEVYKS
-453 TGETAY
+453 TGKNAFKVGATA
-459 EYDDEGHLVYEV
+459 DEV
-471 DASGNTT
+471 
-478 DIPKLT
+478 
-484 GKTGTVY
+484 VY
-491 VITYSDSGKKNP
+491 VTTYKDSGEVND
-503 DGTPILNATVNRAE
+503 DGTPILTATITREAFDNATMKQPPKTNAE
-517 FDTTKMSP
+517 IVLGQK
-525 LPEKAADIKT
+525 
-535 GTVYT
+535 YT
-540 TGDIFKEVKLN
+540 TGDTYAKTDLGTAYTAYKTKLE
-551 ANYSAYVENLEKNKN
+551 SDNKN

-583 GLVGGLLNLNDIIG
+583 GLVGGLLDLNDIIG
-597 GLVSGLDVSAIL
+597 GLVPGLDVAGIL
-609 AKIAPDL
+609 KAIAPDL

-625 LSKIDL
+625 LGKIDL

-742 PEMYPLLAARRYFS
+742 PDMYPLLAARRYFS

-769 TYFHNKERLYAYEIA
+769 TYFHNKEKLYAYEIA

>member
-94 IAGLDIRNEKE
+94 IAGLDVRNEKE

-132 LSANKRES
+132 LSADKRKS
-140 GYAYKLN
+140 GYAYLLN
-147 ERVDNVIRTYGLSEY
+147 ERVDNVIKTYGLSEY
-162 YPKMYRERTQLNT
+162 YPKMYRERPQHNT

-202 SLKAQSPYAYNPNG
+202 SLQSQSPYAYNPNG

-246 RSSTYIGTEKYAD
+246 PTKYTVAD
-259 AFKEGCYVLKDGAYV
+259 YAEAFNAGCYVLKDGAYV

-279 GEAFCKQPG
+279 GETFSKQPG
-288 TIYYEKLSIA
+288 TVYYEKLAIA
-298 DAYKAMVKDIKDSET
+298 DAYKKMVSEIEESAT
-313 NSSKYESD
+313 NASAYESD
-321 AWYNYF
+321 AWYNYT
-327 NDNTEILDT
+327 NDITEILDT
-336 RTGKMTNYSTLRIEE
+336 RSGKMTNYSTLRIEE

-381 LNGLNLDGI
+381 LDSLKAQQLLD
-390 IGLVNALLQEN
+390 LVNSLLKEN
-401 GADLT
+401 SADLS

-429 TGLAYPVQYLFGNLN
+429 TGLALPVQYLFGNLDFT
-444 LSDKNVFKS
+444 SKEVYKS
-453 TGETAY
+453 TGKNAFKVGALA
-459 EYDDEGHLVYEV
+459 DEV
-471 DASGNTT
+471 
-478 DIPKLT
+478 
-484 GKTGTVY
+484 VY
-491 VITYSDSGKKNP
+491 VTTYTDSGEVND
-503 DGTPILNATVNRAE
+503 DGTPVLTAKITREAFDNATMKQLPKTSAE
-517 FDTTKMSP
+517 IV
-525 LPEKAADIKT
+525 PEQK
-535 GTVYT
+535 YT
-540 TGDIFKEVKLN
+540 TGDTYAKTKLGT
-551 ANYSAYVENLEKNKN
+551 AYTAYKTKLESDNKN
-566 PNTAALVDIIKS
+566 HNTAALVDIIKS

-583 GLVGGLLNLNDIIG
+583 GLVGGLLDLNDIIG
-597 GLVSGLDVSAIL
+597 GLVPGLDVAGIL
-609 AKIAPDL
+609 KAIAPDL

-625 LSKIDL
+625 LGKIDL

-650 SFYSHPLLK
+650 SFCSHPLLK

-685 DYAWVKYTCEDFGIT
+685 DYAWIKYTCEDFGIT
-700 SGCALAAKG
+700 SGCALVAKG

-742 PEMYPLLAARRYFS
+742 PNMYPLLAARRYFS

-769 TYFHNKERLYAYEIA
+769 TYFHNKEKLYAYEIA

>member
-1 MNKMQ
+1 M
-6 KLTCAKV
+6 
-13 LKVIFYLLGFP
+13 
-24 LLMLFVAK
+24 
-32 DSMIFFNE
+32 
-40 GAFSETAKNGIT
+40 
-52 AALVLWAGFTLLQIG
+52 
-67 LYLVLKKQQAVRT
+67 
-80 IILVILAVALMLAP
+80 
-94 IAGLDIRNEKE
+94 
-105 LDKIRTEYSD
+105 
-115 KGVKVE
+115 
-121 NYSLQKQWFNA
+121 
-132 LSANKRES
+132 
-140 GYAYKLN
+140 
-147 ERVDNVIRTYGLSEY
+147 IRTYGLSEY

-202 SLKAQSPYAYNPNG
+202 SLQSQSPYAYNPNG

-246 RSSTYIGTEKYAD
+246 PTKYTVAD
-259 AFKEGCYVLKDGAYV
+259 YAEAFSAGCYVIKDGAYV

-279 GEAFCKQPG
+279 GETFCKQPG
-288 TIYYEKLSIA
+288 TIYYESLSIA
-298 DAYKAMVKDIKDSET
+298 DAYKKMVSEIEESAT
-313 NSSKYESD
+313 NASAYESD
-321 AWYNYF
+321 AWYNYT
-327 NDNTEILDT
+327 NDITEILDT

-381 LNGLNLDGI
+381 LDSLKAQQLLD
-390 IGLVNALLQEN
+390 LVNSLLKDN
-401 GADLT
+401 DADLS

-429 TGLAYPVQYLFGNLN
+429 TGLALPAQYLFGNLDFT
-444 LSDKNVFKS
+444 SKEVYKS
-453 TGETAY
+453 TGKNAFKVGALA
-459 EYDDEGHLVYEV
+459 DE
-471 DASGNTT
+471 
-478 DIPKLT
+478 I
-484 GKTGTVY
+484 VY
-491 VITYSDSGKKNP
+491 VTTYKDSGKVND
-503 DGTPILNATVNRAE
+503 DGTPILTATITREAFDNATMKQPPKTNAE
-517 FDTTKMSP
+517 IVLGQK
-525 LPEKAADIKT
+525 
-535 GTVYT
+535 YT
-540 TGDIFKEVKLN
+540 TGDTYAKTDLGTAYTAYKTKLE
-551 ANYSAYVENLEKNKN
+551 SDNKN

-583 GLVGGLLNLNDIIG
+583 GLVGGLLDLNDIIG
-597 GLVSGLDVSAIL
+597 GLVPGLDVAGIL
-609 AKIAPDL
+609 KAIAPDL

-625 LSKIDL
+625 LGKIDL

-700 SGCALAAKG
+700 SGCALIAKG

-742 PEMYPLLAARRYFS
+742 PDMYPLLAARRYFS

-769 TYFHNKERLYAYEIA
+769 TYFHNKEKLYAYEIA

>member
-132 LSANKRES
+132 LSANKRGS

-147 ERVDNVIRTYGLSEY
+147 DRVDNVIRTYGLSEY

-202 SLKAQSPYAYNPNG
+202 SLQSQSPYAYNPNG

-246 RSSTYIGTEKYAD
+246 PTKYTVAD
-259 AFKEGCYVLKDGAYV
+259 YAEAFNAGCYVIKDGAYV

-279 GEAFCKQPG
+279 GETFSKQPG
-288 TIYYEKLSIA
+288 TIYYESLSIA
-298 DAYKAMVKDIKDSET
+298 DAYKKMVSEIEESAT
-313 NSSKYESD
+313 NASAYESD
-321 AWYNYF
+321 AWYNYT
-327 NDNTEILDT
+327 NDITEILDT

-381 LNGLNLDGI
+381 LDSLKAQQLLD
-390 IGLVNALLQEN
+390 LVNSLLKEN
-401 GADLT
+401 DADLS

-429 TGLAYPVQYLFGNLN
+429 TGLALPAQYLFGNLDFT
-444 LSDKNVFKS
+444 SKEVYKS
-453 TGETAY
+453 TGKNAFKVGATA
-459 EYDDEGHLVYEV
+459 DEV
-471 DASGNTT
+471 
-478 DIPKLT
+478 
-484 GKTGTVY
+484 VY
-491 VITYSDSGKKNP
+491 VTTYTDTGEVND
-503 DGTPILNATVNRAE
+503 DGTPVLTAKITREAFDNATMKQLPKTSAE
-517 FDTTKMSP
+517 IVPGQK
-525 LPEKAADIKT
+525 
-535 GTVYT
+535 YT
-540 TGDIFKEVKLN
+540 TGDTYAKTKLGT
-551 ANYSAYVENLEKNKN
+551 AYTAYKTKLESDNKN

-583 GLVGGLLNLNDIIG
+583 GLVGGLLDLNDIIG
-597 GLVSGLDVSAIL
+597 GLVPGLDVAGIL
-609 AKIAPDL
+609 KAIAPDL
-616 DLNAILTQI
+616 DLNAILTQV
-625 LSKIDL
+625 LGKIDL

-700 SGCALAAKG
+700 SGCALVAKG

-742 PEMYPLLAARRYFS
+742 PDMYPLLAARRYFS

-769 TYFHNKERLYAYEIA
+769 TYFHNKEKLYAYEIA

>member
-132 LSANKRES
+132 VSANKRES

-147 ERVDNVIRTYGLSEY
+147 DRVDNVIRTYGLSEY

-188 MIKVTGDNIDGLFD
+188 MIKVTGDNINGLFD

-246 RSSTYIGTEKYAD
+246 PTKYTVAD
-259 AFKEGCYVLKDGAYV
+259 YAEAFSAGCYVINNDGAYV

-279 GEAFCKQPG
+279 GEAFSKQPG
-288 TIYYEKLSIA
+288 TIYYEQLAIA
-298 DAYKAMVKDIKDSET
+298 DAYKKMVSEIEASAT
-313 NSSKYESD
+313 NASAYASD
-321 AWYNYF
+321 AWYNYT
-327 NDNTEILDT
+327 NDITEILDT

-366 TLFEYLGMNPAINKL
+366 TLFEYLGMNPALNKL

-390 IGLVNALLQEN
+390 IGLVNTLLKEN
-401 GADLT
+401 GADLS

-429 TGLAYPVQYLFGNLN
+429 TGLALPAQYLFGNLDFT
-444 LSDKNVFKS
+444 SKEVYKS
-453 TGETAY
+453 TGKNAFKVGATA
-459 EYDDEGHLVYEV
+459 DEV
-471 DASGNTT
+471 
-478 DIPKLT
+478 
-484 GKTGTVY
+484 VY
-491 VITYSDSGKKNP
+491 VTTYTDSGEVND
-503 DGTPILNATVNRAE
+503 DGTPVLTAKITREAFDNATMKQLPKTSAE
-517 FDTTKMSP
+517 IV
-525 LPEKAADIKT
+525 PEQK
-535 GTVYT
+535 YT
-540 TGDIFKEVKLN
+540 TGDTYAKTKLGT
-551 ANYSAYVENLEKNKN
+551 AYTAYKTKLESDNKN

-583 GLVGGLLNLNDIIG
+583 GLVGGLLDLNDIIG
-597 GLVSGLDVSAIL
+597 GLVPGLDVAGIL
-609 AKIAPDL
+609 KAIAPDL

-625 LSKIDL
+625 LGKIDL

-742 PEMYPLLAARRYFS
+742 PDMYPLLAARRYFS

-769 TYFHNKERLYAYEIA
+769 TYFHNKEKLYAYEIA

>member
-94 IAGLDIRNEKE
+94 VAGLDIRNEKE

-132 LSANKRES
+132 LSADKRES

-202 SLKAQSPYAYNPNG
+202 SLQSQSPYAYNPNG

-246 RSSTYIGTEKYAD
+246 PTKYTVAD
-259 AFKEGCYVLKDGAYV
+259 YAEAFNAGCYVIKDGAYV

-279 GEAFCKQPG
+279 GETFSKQPG
-288 TIYYEKLSIA
+288 TIYYESLSIA
-298 DAYKAMVKDIKDSET
+298 DAYKKMVSEIEESAT
-313 NSSKYESD
+313 NASAYESD
-321 AWYNYF
+321 AWYNYT
-327 NDNTEILDT
+327 NDITEILDT

-381 LNGLNLDGI
+381 LDSLKAQQLLD
-390 IGLVNALLQEN
+390 LVNSLLKEN
-401 GADLT
+401 GADLS

-429 TGLAYPVQYLFGNLN
+429 TGLALPAQYLFGNLDFT
-444 LSDKNVFKS
+444 SKEVYKS
-453 TGETAY
+453 TGKNAFKVGALA
-459 EYDDEGHLVYEV
+459 DEV
-471 DASGNTT
+471 
-478 DIPKLT
+478 
-484 GKTGTVY
+484 VY
-491 VITYSDSGKKNP
+491 VTTYTDSGEVND
-503 DGTPILNATVNRAE
+503 DGTPVLTAKITREAFDNATMKQPPKTSAE
-517 FDTTKMSP
+517 IVPGQK
-525 LPEKAADIKT
+525 
-535 GTVYT
+535 YT
-540 TGDIFKEVKLN
+540 TGDTYAKTKLGT
-551 ANYSAYVENLEKNKN
+551 AYTAYKTKLESDNKN

-583 GLVGGLLNLNDIIG
+583 GLVGGLLDLNDIIG
-597 GLVSGLDVSAIL
+597 GLVPGLDVAGIL
-609 AKIAPDL
+609 KAIAPDL

-625 LSKIDL
+625 LGKIDL

-742 PEMYPLLAARRYFS
+742 PDMYPLLAARRYFS

-769 TYFHNKERLYAYEIA
+769 TYFHNKEKLYAYEIA

>member
-80 IILVILAVALMLAP
+80 IILVVLAVALMLAP

-132 LSANKRES
+132 LSADKRES

-202 SLKAQSPYAYNPNG
+202 SLQSQSPYAYNPNG

-246 RSSTYIGTEKYAD
+246 PTKYTVAD
-259 AFKEGCYVLKDGAYV
+259 YAEAFSAGCYVIKDGAYV

-279 GEAFCKQPG
+279 GETFSKQPG
-288 TIYYEKLSIA
+288 TVYYEKLAIA
-298 DAYKAMVKDIKDSET
+298 DAYKKMVSEIEESAT
-313 NSSKYESD
+313 NASAYESD
-321 AWYNYF
+321 AWYNYT
-327 NDNTEILDT
+327 NDITEILDT
-336 RTGKMTNYSTLRIEE
+336 RSGKMTNYSTLRVEE

-381 LNGLNLDGI
+381 LDSLKAQQLLD
-390 IGLVNALLQEN
+390 LVNSLLQEN
-401 GADLT
+401 SADLS

-429 TGLAYPVQYLFGNLN
+429 TGLALPAQYLFGNLDFT
-444 LSDKNVFKS
+444 SKEVYKS
-453 TGETAY
+453 TGKNAFKVGATA
-459 EYDDEGHLVYEV
+459 DEV
-471 DASGNTT
+471 
-478 DIPKLT
+478 
-484 GKTGTVY
+484 VY
-491 VITYSDSGKKNP
+491 VTTYTDTGEVND
-503 DGTPILNATVNRAE
+503 DGTPVLTAKITREAFDNATMKQLPKTSAE
-517 FDTTKMSP
+517 IV
-525 LPEKAADIKT
+525 PEQK
-535 GTVYT
+535 YT
-540 TGDIFKEVKLN
+540 TGDTYAKTKLGT
-551 ANYSAYVENLEKNKN
+551 AYTAYKTKLESDNKN

-597 GLVSGLDVSAIL
+597 GLVPGLDVAGIL
-609 AKIAPDL
+609 KAIAPDL

-625 LSKIDL
+625 LGKIDL

-700 SGCALAAKG
+700 SGCALIAKD

-742 PEMYPLLAARRYFS
+742 PDMYPLLAARRYFS

-769 TYFHNKERLYAYEIA
+769 TYFHNKEKLYAYEIA

>member
-80 IILVILAVALMLAP
+80 IILVVLAVALMLAP
-94 IAGLDIRNEKE
+94 VAGLDIRNEKE

-132 LSANKRES
+132 LSADKRES

-202 SLKAQSPYAYNPNG
+202 SLQSQSPYAYNPNG

-246 RSSTYIGTEKYAD
+246 PTKYTVAD
-259 AFKEGCYVLKDGAYV
+259 YAEAFNAGCYVIKDGAYV

-279 GEAFCKQPG
+279 GETFSKQPG
-288 TIYYEKLSIA
+288 TVYYEKLAIA
-298 DAYKAMVKDIKDSET
+298 DAYKKMVSEIEESAT
-313 NSSKYESD
+313 NASAYESD
-321 AWYNYF
+321 AWYNYT
-327 NDNTEILDT
+327 NDITEILDT

-381 LNGLNLDGI
+381 LDSLKAQQLLD
-390 IGLVNALLQEN
+390 LVNSLLKEN
-401 GADLT
+401 GADLS

-429 TGLAYPVQYLFGNLN
+429 TGLALPAQYLFGNLDFT
-444 LSDKNVFKS
+444 SKEVYKS
-453 TGETAY
+453 TGKNAFKVGALA
-459 EYDDEGHLVYEV
+459 DEV
-471 DASGNTT
+471 
-478 DIPKLT
+478 
-484 GKTGTVY
+484 VY
-491 VITYSDSGKKNP
+491 VTTYTDSGEVND
-503 DGTPILNATVNRAE
+503 DGTPVLTAKITREAFDNATMKQLPKTSAE
-517 FDTTKMSP
+517 IV
-525 LPEKAADIKT
+525 PEQK
-535 GTVYT
+535 YT
-540 TGDIFKEVKLN
+540 TGDTYAKTKLGT
-551 ANYSAYVENLEKNKN
+551 AYTAYKTKLESDNKN

-583 GLVGGLLNLNDIIG
+583 GLVGGLLDLNDIIG
-597 GLVSGLDVSAIL
+597 GLVPGLDVAGIL
-609 AKIAPDL
+609 KAIAPDL

-625 LSKIDL
+625 LGKIDL

-700 SGCALAAKG
+700 SGCALIAKG

-742 PEMYPLLAARRYFS
+742 PDMYPLLAARRYFS

>member
-94 IAGLDIRNEKE
+94 VAGLDIRNEKE

-132 LSANKRES
+132 LSADKRES

-202 SLKAQSPYAYNPNG
+202 SLQSQSPYAYNPNG

-246 RSSTYIGTEKYAD
+246 PTKYTVAD
-259 AFKEGCYVLKDGAYV
+259 YAEAFSAGCYVIKDGAYV

-279 GEAFCKQPG
+279 GETFSKQPG
-288 TIYYEKLSIA
+288 TVYYEKLAIA
-298 DAYKAMVKDIKDSET
+298 DAYKKMVSEIEESAT
-313 NSSKYESD
+313 NASAYESD
-321 AWYNYF
+321 AWYNYT
-327 NDNTEILDT
+327 NDITEILDT
-336 RTGKMTNYSTLRIEE
+336 RSGKMTNYSTLRIEE

-381 LNGLNLDGI
+381 LDSLKAQQLLD
-390 IGLVNALLQEN
+390 LVNSLLKEN
-401 GADLT
+401 GADLS

-429 TGLAYPVQYLFGNLN
+429 TGLALPVQYLFGNL
-444 LSDKNVFKS
+444 SFTDKEVYKSSGRNVFTDGALS
-453 TGETAY
+453 G
-459 EYDDEGHLVYEV
+459 DE
-471 DASGNTT
+471 
-478 DIPKLT
+478 
-484 GKTGTVY
+484 VY
-491 VITYSDSGKKNP
+491 VITYSNSDEYESDGVTPVLSATISREVYDAATMDQLPNNRADIVVGKK
-503 DGTPILNATVNRAE
+503 
-517 FDTTKMSP
+517 
-525 LPEKAADIKT
+525 
-535 GTVYT
+535 YT
-540 TGDIFKEVKLN
+540 TGEAFVKIKIDD
-551 ANYSAYVENLEKNKN
+551 AYKAYETKLESDNKN

-583 GLVGGLLNLNDIIG
+583 GLVGGLLDLNDIIG
-597 GLVSGLDVSAIL
+597 GLVPGLDVAGIL
-609 AKIAPDL
+609 KAIAPDL

-625 LSKIDL
+625 LGKIDL

-742 PEMYPLLAARRYFS
+742 PDMYPLLAARRYFS

-769 TYFHNKERLYAYEIA
+769 TYFHNKEKLYAYEIA

>member
-132 LSANKRES
+132 ISANKRTS

-202 SLKAQSPYAYNPNG
+202 SLQSQSPYAYNPNG
-216 LLYDGYIFGVENALE
+216 LLYDGYIFGVENVLE

-246 RSSTYIGTEKYAD
+246 PTKYTVAD
-259 AFKEGCYVLKDGAYV
+259 YAEAFNAGCYVIKDGAYV

-279 GEAFCKQPG
+279 GETFSKQPG
-288 TIYYEKLSIA
+288 TVYYEKLAIA
-298 DAYKAMVKDIKDSET
+298 DAYKKMVSEIEESAT
-313 NSSKYESD
+313 NASAYESD
-321 AWYNYF
+321 AWYNYT
-327 NDNTEILDT
+327 NDITEILDT

-381 LNGLNLDGI
+381 LDSLKAQQLLD
-390 IGLVNALLQEN
+390 LVNSLLKEN
-401 GADLT
+401 GADLS

-429 TGLAYPVQYLFGNLN
+429 TGLALPAQYLFGNLDFT
-444 LSDKNVFKS
+444 SKEVYKS
-453 TGETAY
+453 TGKNAFKVGALA
-459 EYDDEGHLVYEV
+459 DEV
-471 DASGNTT
+471 
-478 DIPKLT
+478 
-484 GKTGTVY
+484 VY
-491 VITYSDSGKKNP
+491 VTTYTDSGEVND
-503 DGTPILNATVNRAE
+503 DGTPVLTAKITREAFDNATMKQLPKTSAE
-517 FDTTKMSP
+517 IV
-525 LPEKAADIKT
+525 PEQK
-535 GTVYT
+535 YT
-540 TGDIFKEVKLN
+540 TGDTYAKTKLGT
-551 ANYSAYVENLEKNKN
+551 AYTAYKTKLESDNKN

-583 GLVGGLLNLNDIIG
+583 GLVGGLLDLNDIIG
-597 GLVSGLDVSAIL
+597 GLVPGLDVAGIL
-609 AKIAPDL
+609 KAIAPDL

-625 LSKIDL
+625 LGKIDL

-700 SGCALAAKG
+700 SGCALIAKG

-742 PEMYPLLAARRYFS
+742 PDMYPLLAARRYFS

>member
-52 AALVLWAGFTLLQIG
+52 AALILWAGFTLLQIG

-132 LSANKRES
+132 LSADKRES

-202 SLKAQSPYAYNPNG
+202 SLQSQSPYAYNPNG

-246 RSSTYIGTEKYAD
+246 PTKYTVAD
-259 AFKEGCYVLKDGAYV
+259 YAEAFNAGCYVIKDGAYV

-279 GEAFCKQPG
+279 GETFSKQPG
-288 TIYYEKLSIA
+288 TVYYEKLAIA
-298 DAYKAMVKDIKDSET
+298 DAYKKMVSEIEESAT
-313 NSSKYESD
+313 NASAYESD
-321 AWYNYF
+321 AWYNYT
-327 NDNTEILDT
+327 NDITEILDT

-381 LNGLNLDGI
+381 LDSLKAQQLLD
-390 IGLVNALLQEN
+390 LVNSLLKDN
-401 GADLT
+401 DADLS

-429 TGLAYPVQYLFGNLN
+429 TGLALPAQYLFGNLDFT
-444 LSDKNVFKS
+444 SKEVYKS
-453 TGETAY
+453 TGKNAFKVGATA
-459 EYDDEGHLVYEV
+459 DEV
-471 DASGNTT
+471 
-478 DIPKLT
+478 
-484 GKTGTVY
+484 VY
-491 VITYSDSGKKNP
+491 VTTYTDTGEDND
-503 DGTPILNATVNRAE
+503 DGTPVLTAKITREAFDNATM
-517 FDTTKMSP
+517 KQSP
-525 LPEKAADIKT
+525 KT
-535 GTVYT
+535 NEEIVPGQKYT
-540 TGDIFKEVKLN
+540 TGDTYAKTDLGTAYTAYKTKLE
-551 ANYSAYVENLEKNKN
+551 SDNKN

-583 GLVGGLLNLNDIIG
+583 GLVGGLLDLNDIIG
-597 GLVSGLDVSAIL
+597 GLVPGLDVAGIL
-609 AKIAPDL
+609 KAIAPDL

-625 LSKIDL
+625 LGKIDL

-742 PEMYPLLAARRYFS
+742 PDMYPLLAARRYFS

-769 TYFHNKERLYAYEIA
+769 TYFHNKEKLYAYEIA

>member
-67 LYLVLKKQQAVRT
+67 LYLVLKKQQAART
-80 IILVILAVALMLAP
+80 IILVILAVTLMLAP
-94 IAGLDIRNEKE
+94 VAGLDARNEKE

-132 LSANKRES
+132 ISANKRES

-147 ERVDNVIRTYGLSEY
+147 DRVDNVIRTYGLSEY

-175 AVAYYQVGGLDGE
+175 AVAYYQIGGLDGE

-202 SLKAQSPYAYNPNG
+202 SLQSQSPYAYNPNG

-246 RSSTYIGTEKYAD
+246 PTKYTVAD
-259 AFKEGCYVLKDGAYV
+259 YAEAFSAGCYVIKDGAYV

-279 GEAFCKQPG
+279 GETFSKQPG
-288 TIYYEKLSIA
+288 TIYYEQLAIA
-298 DAYKAMVKDIKDSET
+298 DAYKKMVSEIEESAT
-313 NSSKYESD
+313 NASAYESD
-321 AWYNYF
+321 AWYNYT
-327 NDNTEILDT
+327 NDITEILDT

-381 LNGLNLDGI
+381 LDSLKAQQLLD
-390 IGLVNALLQEN
+390 LVNSLLKDN
-401 GADLT
+401 DADLS

-429 TGLAYPVQYLFGNLN
+429 TGLALPAQYLFGNL
-444 LSDKNVFKS
+444 SFTSKEVYKS
-453 TGETAY
+453 TGKNAFKVGALA
-459 EYDDEGHLVYEV
+459 DE
-471 DASGNTT
+471 
-478 DIPKLT
+478 I
-484 GKTGTVY
+484 VY
-491 VITYSDSGKKNP
+491 VTTYKDSGKVND
-503 DGTPILNATVNRAE
+503 DGTPILTATITREAFDNATMKQPPKTSAE
-517 FDTTKMSP
+517 IVLGQK
-525 LPEKAADIKT
+525 
-535 GTVYT
+535 YT
-540 TGDIFKEVKLN
+540 TGDTYAKTDLGTAYTAYKTKLE
-551 ANYSAYVENLEKNKN
+551 SDNKN

-583 GLVGGLLNLNDIIG
+583 GLVGGLLDLNDIIG
-597 GLVSGLDVSAIL
+597 GLVPGLDVAGIL
-609 AKIAPDL
+609 KAIAPDL

-625 LSKIDL
+625 LGKIDL

-700 SGCALAAKG
+700 SGCALIAKG

-742 PEMYPLLAARRYFS
+742 PDMYPLLAARRYFS

-769 TYFHNKERLYAYEIA
+769 TYFHNKEKLYAYEIA

>member
-147 ERVDNVIRTYGLSEY
+147 DRVDNVIRTYGLSEY

-202 SLKAQSPYAYNPNG
+202 SLQSQSPYAYNPNG

-246 RSSTYIGTEKYAD
+246 PTKYTVAD
-259 AFKEGCYVLKDGAYV
+259 YAEAFNAGCYVIKDGAYV

-279 GEAFCKQPG
+279 GETFSKQPG
-288 TIYYEKLSIA
+288 TIYYESLSIA
-298 DAYKAMVKDIKDSET
+298 DAYKKMVSEIEESAT
-313 NSSKYESD
+313 NASAYESD
-321 AWYNYF
+321 AWYNYT
-327 NDNTEILDT
+327 NDITEILDT

-381 LNGLNLDGI
+381 LDSLKAQQLLD
-390 IGLVNALLQEN
+390 LVNSLLKDN
-401 GADLT
+401 DADLS

-429 TGLAYPVQYLFGNLN
+429 TGLALPAQYLFGNLDFT
-444 LSDKNVFKS
+444 SKEVYKS
-453 TGETAY
+453 TGKNAFKVGATA
-459 EYDDEGHLVYEV
+459 DEV
-471 DASGNTT
+471 
-478 DIPKLT
+478 
-484 GKTGTVY
+484 VY
-491 VITYSDSGKKNP
+491 VTTYTDTGEVND
-503 DGTPILNATVNRAE
+503 DGTPVLTAKITREAFDNATMKQLPKTSAE
-517 FDTTKMSP
+517 IVPGQK
-525 LPEKAADIKT
+525 
-535 GTVYT
+535 YT
-540 TGDIFKEVKLN
+540 TGDTYAKTKLGT
-551 ANYSAYVENLEKNKN
+551 AYTAYKTKLESDNKN

-583 GLVGGLLNLNDIIG
+583 GLVGGLLDLNDIIG
-597 GLVSGLDVSAIL
+597 GLVPGLDVAGIL
-609 AKIAPDL
+609 KAIAPDL
-616 DLNAILTQI
+616 DLNAILTQV

-700 SGCALAAKG
+700 SGCALIAKG

-742 PEMYPLLAARRYFS
+742 PDMYPLLAARRYFS

-769 TYFHNKERLYAYEIA
+769 TYFHNKEKLYAYEIA

>member
-80 IILVILAVALMLAP
+80 IILVVLAVALMLAP
-94 IAGLDIRNEKE
+94 VAGLDIRNEKE

-132 LSANKRES
+132 ISANKRKS
-140 GYAYKLN
+140 GYAYQLN
-147 ERVDNVIRTYGLSEY
+147 DRVDNVIRTYGLSGY
-162 YPKMYRERTQLNT
+162 YPNMYRERTQLNT

-188 MIKVTGDNIDGLFD
+188 MIKVTGENINGLFD
-202 SLKAQSPYAYNPNG
+202 SLKTQSPYAYNPNG

-246 RSSTYIGTEKYAD
+246 PTKYTVAD
-259 AFKEGCYVLKDGAYV
+259 YAEAFSAGCYVIKDGAYV

-279 GEAFCKQPG
+279 GETFSKQPG
-288 TIYYEKLSIA
+288 TVYYEKLAIA
-298 DAYKAMVKDIKDSET
+298 DAYKKMVSEIEESAT
-313 NSSKYESD
+313 NASAYESD
-321 AWYNYF
+321 AWYNYT
-327 NDNTEILDT
+327 NDITEILDT
-336 RTGKMTNYSTLRIEE
+336 RSGKMTNYSTLRIEE

-381 LNGLNLDGI
+381 LDSLKAQQLLD
-390 IGLVNALLQEN
+390 LVNSLLKDN
-401 GADLT
+401 DADLS

-429 TGLAYPVQYLFGNLN
+429 TGLALPAQYLFGNLN
-444 LSDKNVFKS
+444 FTSKEVYKS
-453 TGETAY
+453 TGKNAFKVGATA
-459 EYDDEGHLVYEV
+459 DEV
-471 DASGNTT
+471 
-478 DIPKLT
+478 
-484 GKTGTVY
+484 VY
-491 VITYSDSGKKNP
+491 VTTYTDTGEVND
-503 DGTPILNATVNRAE
+503 DGTPVLTAKITREAFDNATM
-517 FDTTKMSP
+517 KQP
-525 LPEKAADIKT
+525 PKT
-535 GTVYT
+535 NEEIVPGQKYT
-540 TGDIFKEVKLN
+540 TGDTYAKTDLGTAYTAYKTKLE
-551 ANYSAYVENLEKNKN
+551 SDNKN

-583 GLVGGLLNLNDIIG
+583 GLVGGLLDLNDIIG

-609 AKIAPDL
+609 KAIAPDL
-616 DLNAILTQI
+616 DLNAILTQV

-700 SGCALAAKG
+700 SGCALIAKG

-742 PEMYPLLAARRYFS
+742 PDMYPLLAARRYFS

-769 TYFHNKERLYAYEIA
+769 TYFHNKEKLYAYEIA

>member
-94 IAGLDIRNEKE
+94 VAGLDIRNEKE

-132 LSANKRES
+132 LSADKRES

-202 SLKAQSPYAYNPNG
+202 SLQSQSPYAYNPNG
-216 LLYDGYIFGVENALE
+216 LLYDGYVFGVENALE

-246 RSSTYIGTEKYAD
+246 PTKYTVAD
-259 AFKEGCYVLKDGAYV
+259 YAEAFSAGCYVIKDGAYV

-279 GEAFCKQPG
+279 GETFSKQPG
-288 TIYYEKLSIA
+288 TIYYESLSIA
-298 DAYKAMVKDIKDSET
+298 DAYKKMVSEIEESAT
-313 NSSKYESD
+313 NASAYESD
-321 AWYNYF
+321 AWYNYT
-327 NDNTEILDT
+327 NDITEILDT

-381 LNGLNLDGI
+381 LDSLKAQQLLD
-390 IGLVNALLQEN
+390 LVNSLLQEN
-401 GADLT
+401 SADLS

-429 TGLAYPVQYLFGNLN
+429 TGLALPAQYLFGNLDFT
-444 LSDKNVFKS
+444 SKEVYKS
-453 TGETAY
+453 TGKNAFKVGALA
-459 EYDDEGHLVYEV
+459 DEV
-471 DASGNTT
+471 
-478 DIPKLT
+478 
-484 GKTGTVY
+484 VY
-491 VITYSDSGKKNP
+491 VTTYTDSGEVND
-503 DGTPILNATVNRAE
+503 DGTPVLTAKITREAFDNATMKQLPKTSAE
-517 FDTTKMSP
+517 IV
-525 LPEKAADIKT
+525 PEQK
-535 GTVYT
+535 YT
-540 TGDIFKEVKLN
+540 TGDTYAKTKLGT
-551 ANYSAYVENLEKNKN
+551 AYTAYKTKLESDNKN

-583 GLVGGLLNLNDIIG
+583 GLVGGLLDLNDIIG
-597 GLVSGLDVSAIL
+597 GLVPGLDVAGIL
-609 AKIAPDL
+609 KAIAPDL

-625 LSKIDL
+625 LGKIDL

-742 PEMYPLLAARRYFS
+742 PDMYPLLAARRYFS

-769 TYFHNKERLYAYEIA
+769 TYFHNKEKLYAYEIA

>member
-94 IAGLDIRNEKE
+94 IAGLDVRNEKE

-132 LSANKRES
+132 LSADKRKS
-140 GYAYKLN
+140 GYAYLLN

-162 YPKMYRERTQLNT
+162 YPKMYRERPQHNT

-202 SLKAQSPYAYNPNG
+202 SLQSQSPYAYNPNG

-246 RSSTYIGTEKYAD
+246 PTKYTVAD
-259 AFKEGCYVLKDGAYV
+259 YAEAFNAGCYVLKDGAYV

-279 GEAFCKQPG
+279 GETFSKQPG
-288 TIYYEKLSIA
+288 TVYYEKLAIA
-298 DAYKAMVKDIKDSET
+298 DAYKKMVSEIKESAT
-313 NSSKYESD
+313 NASAYESD
-321 AWYNYF
+321 AWYNYT
-327 NDNTEILDT
+327 NDITEILDT

-381 LNGLNLDGI
+381 LDSLKAQQLLD
-390 IGLVNALLQEN
+390 LVNSLLKEN
-401 GADLT
+401 SADLS

-429 TGLAYPVQYLFGNLN
+429 TGLALPAQYLFGNLDFT
-444 LSDKNVFKS
+444 SKEVYKS
-453 TGETAY
+453 TGKNAFKVGALA
-459 EYDDEGHLVYEV
+459 DEV
-471 DASGNTT
+471 
-478 DIPKLT
+478 
-484 GKTGTVY
+484 VY
-491 VITYSDSGKKNP
+491 VTTYTDSGEVND
-503 DGTPILNATVNRAE
+503 DGTPVLTAKITREAFDNATMKQLPKTSAE
-517 FDTTKMSP
+517 IVPGTK
-525 LPEKAADIKT
+525 
-535 GTVYT
+535 YT
-540 TGDIFKEVKLN
+540 TGDTYAKTKLGT
-551 ANYSAYVENLEKNKN
+551 AYTAYKTKLESDNKN
-566 PNTAALVDIIKS
+566 HNTAALVDIIKS

-583 GLVGGLLNLNDIIG
+583 GLVGGLLDLNDIIG
-597 GLVSGLDVSAIL
+597 GLVPGLDVAGIL
-609 AKIAPDL
+609 KAIAPDL

-625 LSKIDL
+625 LGKIDL

-685 DYAWVKYTCEDFGIT
+685 DYAWIKYTCEDFGIT
-700 SGCALAAKG
+700 SGCALVAKG

-742 PEMYPLLAARRYFS
+742 PNMYPLLAARRYFS

-769 TYFHNKERLYAYEIA
+769 TYFHNKEKLYAYEIA

>member
-147 ERVDNVIRTYGLSEY
+147 DRVDNVIRTYGLSEY

-216 LLYDGYIFGVENALE
+216 LLYDGYIFGVENVLE

-246 RSSTYIGTEKYAD
+246 PTKYTVAD
-259 AFKEGCYVLKDGAYV
+259 YAEAFNAGCYVINNDGAYV
-274 TMKAA
+274 TMKSA
-279 GEAFCKQPG
+279 GETFCKQPG
-288 TIYYEKLSIA
+288 TIYYEQLAIA
-298 DAYKAMVKDIKDSET
+298 DAYKKMVSEIEASAT
-313 NSSKYESD
+313 NASAYASD
-321 AWYNYF
+321 AWYNYT
-327 NDNTEILDT
+327 NDITKIFDPRVKSNIEDE
-336 RTGKMTNYSTLRIEE
+336 NYTVYSKLRIEE

-381 LNGLNLDGI
+381 LDSLKAQQLLD
-390 IGLVNALLQEN
+390 LVNSLLKEN
-401 GADLT
+401 GADLS

-429 TGLAYPVQYLFGNLN
+429 TGLALPVQYLFGNLN
-444 LSDKNVFKS
+444 FTSKEVYKS
-453 TGETAY
+453 TGKNAFKVGALA
-459 EYDDEGHLVYEV
+459 DELVYF
-471 DASGNTT
+471 TT
-478 DIPKLT
+478 YT
-484 GKTGTVY
+484 
-491 VITYSDSGKKNP
+491 DSGEVND
-503 DGTPILNATVNRAE
+503 DGTPILTAKITRETFDNATMKQPPKTNAE
-517 FDTTKMSP
+517 IVPGQK
-525 LPEKAADIKT
+525 
-535 GTVYT
+535 YT
-540 TGDIFKEVKLN
+540 TGDTYAKTDLGTAYKAYETKLKN
-551 ANYSAYVENLEKNKN
+551 DNKN

-609 AKIAPDL
+609 KAIAPDL
-616 DLNAILTQI
+616 DLNAILTQV

-721 SADAAISLA
+721 PADAAISLA

>member
-94 IAGLDIRNEKE
+94 VAGLDIRNEKE

-132 LSANKRES
+132 LSADKRES

-202 SLKAQSPYAYNPNG
+202 SLQSQSPYAYNPNG

-246 RSSTYIGTEKYAD
+246 PTKYTVAD
-259 AFKEGCYVLKDGAYV
+259 YAEAFSAGCYVIKDGAYV

-279 GEAFCKQPG
+279 GETFSKQPG
-288 TIYYEKLSIA
+288 TIYYESLSIA
-298 DAYKAMVKDIKDSET
+298 DAYKKMVSEIEESAT
-313 NSSKYESD
+313 NASAYESD
-321 AWYNYF
+321 AWYNYT
-327 NDNTEILDT
+327 NDITEILDT
-336 RTGKMTNYSTLRIEE
+336 RTGKMTNYSTLRTEE

-381 LNGLNLDGI
+381 LDSLKAQQLLD
-390 IGLVNALLQEN
+390 LVNSLLQEN
-401 GADLT
+401 GADLS

-429 TGLAYPVQYLFGNLN
+429 TGLALPAQYLFGNLDFT
-444 LSDKNVFKS
+444 SKEVYKS
-453 TGETAY
+453 TGKNAFKVGALA
-459 EYDDEGHLVYEV
+459 DEV
-471 DASGNTT
+471 
-478 DIPKLT
+478 
-484 GKTGTVY
+484 VY
-491 VITYSDSGKKNP
+491 VTTYTDSGEVND
-503 DGTPILNATVNRAE
+503 DGTPVLTAKITREAFDNATMKQLPKTSAE
-517 FDTTKMSP
+517 IV
-525 LPEKAADIKT
+525 PEQK
-535 GTVYT
+535 YT
-540 TGDIFKEVKLN
+540 TGDTYAKTKLGT
-551 ANYSAYVENLEKNKN
+551 AYTAYKTKLESDNKN

-583 GLVGGLLNLNDIIG
+583 GLVGGLLDLNDIIG
-597 GLVSGLDVSAIL
+597 GLVPGLDVAGIL
-609 AKIAPDL
+609 KAIAPDL

-625 LSKIDL
+625 LGKIDL

-700 SGCALAAKG
+700 SGCALIAKG

-742 PEMYPLLAARRYFS
+742 PDMYPLLAARRYFS

>member
-80 IILVILAVALMLAP
+80 IILVVLAVALMLAP

-147 ERVDNVIRTYGLSEY
+147 DRVDNVIRTYGLSEY

-202 SLKAQSPYAYNPNG
+202 SLQSQSPYAYNPNG

-246 RSSTYIGTEKYAD
+246 PTKYTVAD
-259 AFKEGCYVLKDGAYV
+259 YAEAFNAGCYVIKDGAYV

-279 GEAFCKQPG
+279 GETFSKQPG
-288 TIYYEKLSIA
+288 TVYYEKLAIA
-298 DAYKAMVKDIKDSET
+298 DAYKKMVSEIEESAT
-313 NSSKYESD
+313 NASAYESD
-321 AWYNYF
+321 AWYNYT
-327 NDNTEILDT
+327 NDITEILDT
-336 RTGKMTNYSTLRIEE
+336 RSGEMTTYSKLRIEE

-381 LNGLNLDGI
+381 LDSLKAQQLLD
-390 IGLVNALLQEN
+390 LVNSLLQEN
-401 GADLT
+401 GADLS

-429 TGLAYPVQYLFGNLN
+429 TGLALPAQYLFGNLDFT
-444 LSDKNVFKS
+444 SKEVYKS
-453 TGETAY
+453 TGKNAFKVGALA
-459 EYDDEGHLVYEV
+459 DEV
-471 DASGNTT
+471 
-478 DIPKLT
+478 
-484 GKTGTVY
+484 VY
-491 VITYSDSGKKNP
+491 VTTYTDSGEVND
-503 DGTPILNATVNRAE
+503 DGTPVLTAKITREAFDNATMKQLPKTSAE
-517 FDTTKMSP
+517 IV
-525 LPEKAADIKT
+525 PEQK
-535 GTVYT
+535 YT
-540 TGDIFKEVKLN
+540 TGDTYAKTKLGT
-551 ANYSAYVENLEKNKN
+551 AYTAYKTKLESDNKN

-597 GLVSGLDVSAIL
+597 GLVPGLDVAGIL
-609 AKIAPDL
+609 KAIAPDL

-625 LSKIDL
+625 LGKIDL

-700 SGCALAAKG
+700 SGCALVAKG

-742 PEMYPLLAARRYFS
+742 PDMYPLLAARRYFS

-769 TYFHNKERLYAYEIA
+769 TYFHNKEKLYAYEIA

>member
-80 IILVILAVALMLAP
+80 IILVVLAVALMLAP

-132 LSANKRES
+132 ISANKRES

-216 LLYDGYIFGVENALE
+216 LLYDGYIFGVENVLE

-246 RSSTYIGTEKYAD
+246 PTKYTVVDYAE
-259 AFKEGCYVLKDGAYV
+259 AFNAGCYVIKDGAYV

-279 GEAFCKQPG
+279 GETFCKQPG
-288 TIYYEKLSIA
+288 TIYYEQLAIA
-298 DAYKAMVKDIKDSET
+298 DAYKKMVSEIEASAT
-313 NSSKYESD
+313 NASAYASD
-321 AWYNYF
+321 AWYNYT
-327 NDNTEILDT
+327 NDITKIFDPRVKSNIEDE
-336 RTGKMTNYSTLRIEE
+336 NYTVYSKLRIEE

-381 LNGLNLDGI
+381 LDSLKAQQLLD
-390 IGLVNALLQEN
+390 LVNSLLKEN
-401 GADLT
+401 GADLS

-429 TGLAYPVQYLFGNLN
+429 TGLALPAQYLFGNLN
-444 LSDKNVFKS
+444 FTSKEVYKS
-453 TGETAY
+453 TGKNAFKVGALA
-459 EYDDEGHLVYEV
+459 DEV
-471 DASGNTT
+471 
-478 DIPKLT
+478 
-484 GKTGTVY
+484 VY
-491 VITYSDSGKKNP
+491 VTTYTDSGEVND
-503 DGTPILNATVNRAE
+503 DGTPILTAKITREAFDNATMKQPPKTNAE
-517 FDTTKMSP
+517 IVPGQK
-525 LPEKAADIKT
+525 
-535 GTVYT
+535 YT
-540 TGDIFKEVKLN
+540 TGDTYAKTDLGTAYKAYETKLKN
-551 ANYSAYVENLEKNKN
+551 DNKN

-609 AKIAPDL
+609 KAIAPDL

-721 SADAAISLA
+721 PADAAISLA

-769 TYFHNKERLYAYEIA
+769 TYFHNKEKLYAYEIA

>member
-67 LYLVLKKQQAVRT
+67 LYLVLKKQQAART

-94 IAGLDIRNEKE
+94 VAGLDIRNEKE

-132 LSANKRES
+132 LSADKRES

-188 MIKVTGDNIDGLFD
+188 MIKVTGDNINGLFD
-202 SLKAQSPYAYNPNG
+202 SLKTQSPYAYNPNG
-216 LLYDGYIFGVENALE
+216 LLYDGYVFGVENALE

-246 RSSTYIGTEKYAD
+246 PTKYTVAD
-259 AFKEGCYVLKDGAYV
+259 YAEAFSAGCYVIKDGAYV

-279 GEAFCKQPG
+279 GETFSKQPG
-288 TIYYEKLSIA
+288 TIYYESLSIA
-298 DAYKAMVKDIKDSET
+298 DAYKKMVSEIEESAT
-313 NSSKYESD
+313 NASAYESD
-321 AWYNYF
+321 AWYNYT
-327 NDNTEILDT
+327 NDITEILDT

-381 LNGLNLDGI
+381 LDSLKAQQLLD
-390 IGLVNALLQEN
+390 LVNSLLKDN
-401 GADLT
+401 DADLS

-429 TGLAYPVQYLFGNLN
+429 TGLALPAQYLFGNLDFT
-444 LSDKNVFKS
+444 SKEVYKS
-453 TGETAY
+453 TGKNAFKVGATA
-459 EYDDEGHLVYEV
+459 DEV
-471 DASGNTT
+471 
-478 DIPKLT
+478 
-484 GKTGTVY
+484 VY
-491 VITYSDSGKKNP
+491 VTTYTDTGEVND
-503 DGTPILNATVNRAE
+503 DGTPVLTAKITREAFDNATM
-517 FDTTKMSP
+517 KQSP
-525 LPEKAADIKT
+525 KT
-535 GTVYT
+535 NEEIVPGQKYT
-540 TGDIFKEVKLN
+540 TGDTYAKTKLGT
-551 ANYSAYVENLEKNKN
+551 AYTAYKTKLESDNKN

-583 GLVGGLLNLNDIIG
+583 GLVGGLLDLNDIIG
-597 GLVSGLDVSAIL
+597 GLVPGLDVAGIL
-609 AKIAPDL
+609 KAIAPDL

-625 LSKIDL
+625 LGKIDL

-742 PEMYPLLAARRYFS
+742 PDMYPLLAARRYFS

-769 TYFHNKERLYAYEIA
+769 TYFHNKEKLYAYEIA

>member
-80 IILVILAVALMLAP
+80 IILVVLAVALMLAP

-132 LSANKRES
+132 ISANKRES

-147 ERVDNVIRTYGLSEY
+147 DRVDNVIRTYGLSEY

-246 RSSTYIGTEKYAD
+246 PTKYTVAD
-259 AFKEGCYVLKDGAYV
+259 YAEAFSAGCYVINNDGAYV

-288 TIYYEKLSIA
+288 TIYYEQLAIA
-298 DAYKAMVKDIKDSET
+298 DAYKKMVSEIEESAT
-313 NSSKYESD
+313 NASAYESD
-321 AWYNYF
+321 AWYNYT
-327 NDNTEILDT
+327 NDITEILDT
-336 RTGKMTNYSTLRIEE
+336 RTGEMTNYSTLRIEE

-381 LNGLNLDGI
+381 LDSLKAQQLLD
-390 IGLVNALLQEN
+390 LVNSLLKEN
-401 GADLT
+401 SADLS

-429 TGLAYPVQYLFGNLN
+429 TGLALPAQYLFGNLDFT
-444 LSDKNVFKS
+444 SKEVYKS
-453 TGETAY
+453 TGKNAFKVGALA
-459 EYDDEGHLVYEV
+459 DEV
-471 DASGNTT
+471 
-478 DIPKLT
+478 
-484 GKTGTVY
+484 VY
-491 VITYSDSGKKNP
+491 VTTYTDSGEVND
-503 DGTPILNATVNRAE
+503 DGTPVLTAKITREAFDNATMKQLPKTSAE
-517 FDTTKMSP
+517 IVPGQK
-525 LPEKAADIKT
+525 
-535 GTVYT
+535 YT
-540 TGDIFKEVKLN
+540 TGDTYAKTKLGT
-551 ANYSAYVENLEKNKN
+551 AYTAYKTKLESDNKN

-583 GLVGGLLNLNDIIG
+583 GLVGGLLDLNDIIG
-597 GLVSGLDVSAIL
+597 GLVPGLDVAGIL
-609 AKIAPDL
+609 KAIAPDL

-625 LSKIDL
+625 LGKIDL

-700 SGCALAAKG
+700 SGCALVAKG

-742 PEMYPLLAARRYFS
+742 PDMYPLLAARRYFS

-769 TYFHNKERLYAYEIA
+769 TYFHNKEKLYAYEIA

>member
-94 IAGLDIRNEKE
+94 VAGLDIRNEKE

-147 ERVDNVIRTYGLSEY
+147 DRVDNVIRTYGLSEY

-202 SLKAQSPYAYNPNG
+202 SLQSQSPYAYNPNG

-246 RSSTYIGTEKYAD
+246 PTKYTVAD
-259 AFKEGCYVLKDGAYV
+259 YAEAFSAGCYVIKDGAYV

-279 GEAFCKQPG
+279 GETFSKQPG
-288 TIYYEKLSIA
+288 TIYYESLSIA
-298 DAYKAMVKDIKDSET
+298 DAYKKMVSEIEESAT
-313 NSSKYESD
+313 NASAYESD
-321 AWYNYF
+321 AWYNYT
-327 NDNTEILDT
+327 NDITEILDT

-381 LNGLNLDGI
+381 LDSLKAQQLLD
-390 IGLVNALLQEN
+390 LVNSLLKEN
-401 GADLT
+401 GADLS

-429 TGLAYPVQYLFGNLN
+429 TGLALPAQYLFGNLN
-444 LSDKNVFKS
+444 FTSKEVYKS
-453 TGETAY
+453 TGKNAFKVGALA
-459 EYDDEGHLVYEV
+459 DEV
-471 DASGNTT
+471 
-478 DIPKLT
+478 
-484 GKTGTVY
+484 VY
-491 VITYSDSGKKNP
+491 VTTYTDSGEVND
-503 DGTPILNATVNRAE
+503 DGTPVLTAKITREAFDNATMKQLPKTSAE
-517 FDTTKMSP
+517 IVPGQK
-525 LPEKAADIKT
+525 
-535 GTVYT
+535 YT
-540 TGDIFKEVKLN
+540 TGDTYAKTKLGT
-551 ANYSAYVENLEKNKN
+551 AYTAYKTKLESDNKN

-583 GLVGGLLNLNDIIG
+583 GLVGGLLDLNDIIG
-597 GLVSGLDVSAIL
+597 GLVPGLDVAGIL
-609 AKIAPDL
+609 KAIAPDL

-625 LSKIDL
+625 LGKIDL

-742 PEMYPLLAARRYFS
+742 PDMYPLLAARRYFS

-769 TYFHNKERLYAYEIA
+769 TYFHNKEKLYAYEIA

>member
-80 IILVILAVALMLAP
+80 IILVVLAVALMLAP

-132 LSANKRES
+132 LSADKRES

-202 SLKAQSPYAYNPNG
+202 SLQSQSPYAYNPNG
-216 LLYDGYIFGVENALE
+216 LLYDGYIFGVENVLE

-246 RSSTYIGTEKYAD
+246 PTKYTVAD
-259 AFKEGCYVLKDGAYV
+259 YAEAFNAGCYVIKDGAYV

-279 GEAFCKQPG
+279 GETFSKQPG
-288 TIYYEKLSIA
+288 TVYYEKLAIA
-298 DAYKAMVKDIKDSET
+298 DAYKKMVSEIEESAT
-313 NSSKYESD
+313 NASAYESD
-321 AWYNYF
+321 AWYNYT
-327 NDNTEILDT
+327 NDITEILDT

-381 LNGLNLDGI
+381 LDSLKAQQLLD
-390 IGLVNALLQEN
+390 LVNSLLKEN
-401 GADLT
+401 GADLS

-429 TGLAYPVQYLFGNLN
+429 TGLALPAQYLFGNLDFT
-444 LSDKNVFKS
+444 SKEVYKS
-453 TGETAY
+453 TGKNAFKVGALA
-459 EYDDEGHLVYEV
+459 DEV
-471 DASGNTT
+471 
-478 DIPKLT
+478 
-484 GKTGTVY
+484 VY
-491 VITYSDSGKKNP
+491 VTTYTDSGEVND
-503 DGTPILNATVNRAE
+503 DGTPVLTAKITREAFDNATMKQLPKTSAE
-517 FDTTKMSP
+517 IV
-525 LPEKAADIKT
+525 PEQK
-535 GTVYT
+535 YT
-540 TGDIFKEVKLN
+540 TGDTYAKTKLGT
-551 ANYSAYVENLEKNKN
+551 AYTAYKTKLESDNKN

-583 GLVGGLLNLNDIIG
+583 GLVGGLLDLNDIIG
-597 GLVSGLDVSAIL
+597 GLVPGLDVAGIL
-609 AKIAPDL
+609 KAIAPDL

-625 LSKIDL
+625 LGKIDL

-700 SGCALAAKG
+700 SGCALIAKG

-730 DCYQLQADIAYQ
+730 DYYQLQADIAYQ
-742 PEMYPLLAARRYFS
+742 PDMYPLLAARRYFS